1 MGVSIYVKN
10 YETKII
16 CTYNKWNI
24 FRQSIIKT
32 FIEYLEDQ
40 LILNKYDCKYTR
52 DDIVDFIS
60 QYYQTIYYDTINFE
74 NFNKIFDNYYINLF
88 ILHNYYG
95 FYIFITK
102 EDNNSYFSVGNAI
115 DMLSFFNLIELQIEE
130 EHIDMFNTF
139 KLLLL
144 FSYENRHNIYIK

>member
-10 YETKII
+10 NDTKIN

-40 LILNKYDCKYTR
+40 IILNKYDCKYTH
-52 DDIVDFIS
+52 DDISDFIS
-60 QYYQTIYYDTINFE
+60 HYYQTIYYDTINFD
-74 NFNKIFDNYYINLF
+74 NFNKIFDNNYINLF

-102 EDNNSYFSVGNAI
+102 EDNNSYYSVGNAV
-115 DMLSFFNLIELQIEE
+115 DMLSFFTLIELQIEE
-130 EHIDMFNTF
+130 EHKEMFNTF